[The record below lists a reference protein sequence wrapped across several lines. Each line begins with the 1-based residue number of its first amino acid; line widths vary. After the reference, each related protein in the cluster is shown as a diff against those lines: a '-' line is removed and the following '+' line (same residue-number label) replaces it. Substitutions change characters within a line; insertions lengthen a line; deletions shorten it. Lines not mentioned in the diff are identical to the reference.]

1 MKQLFEDYAR
11 EVKVKAEYLAQE
23 AEIRAYADHLQA
35 FNFGRSVERIT
46 GAHLNIWLRL
56 GWLLIG
62 TLIGVLATVYV
73 QSSGARLIW
82 PYLK

>member
-1 MKQLFEDYAR
+1 MKQSFEDYAR

-35 FNFGRSVERIT
+35 FNFGRTVQRLADSPPET
-46 GAHLNIWLRL
+46 WLRL

-62 TLIGVLATVYV
+62 TVIGGLAAVYA
-73 QSSGARLIW
+73 QFLGYGLIW
-82 PYLK
+82 HNLK